1 MLRPVWTPD
10 EETRRYIMT
19 DPITEKLVD
28 NIGRARGTDY
38 FLMKEQLK
46 PEEAEILRQVREFGE
61 AEVLPIVNSYWERG
75 EFPFELVPKIAALN
89 LVGDHN
95 MRDYGCR
102 QMSAVG
108 AGLVMMELSR
118 IDSSIAT
125 FFAVHLGLAMQSI
138 NLLGS

>member
-1 MLRPVWTPD
+1 MS
-10 EETRRYIMT
+10 
-19 DPITEKLVD
+19 DPITDGLAAD
-28 NIGRARGTDY
+28 IGRARGTDY
-38 FLMKEQLK
+38 FLMKDQLK
-46 PEEAEILRQVREFGE
+46 PDEADLLRQVREFGE
-61 AEVLPIVNSYWERG
+61 TEILPIANSYWEQG

-102 QMSAVG
+102 PMSAVG
-108 AGLVMMELSR
+108 AELVMMELSR

-138 NLLGS
+138 NLLGSEAQKRRYLPAM

>member
-1 MLRPVWTPD
+1 
-10 EETRRYIMT
+10 
-19 DPITEKLVD
+19 
-28 NIGRARGTDY
+28 
-38 FLMKEQLK
+38 MKEQLK

-102 QMSAVG
+102 PMSAVG

-138 NLLGS
+138 NLLGSEERLDLTGQLEPGGAGADDQHAL

>member
-1 MLRPVWTPD
+1 MA
-10 EETRRYIMT
+10 
-19 DPITEKLVD
+19 DPITEKLVK
-28 NIGRARGTDY
+28 NIGCARGTDY

-46 PEEAEILRQVREFGE
+46 PEELEIFRQVREFGE
-61 AEVLPIVNSYWERG
+61 AEVLPLVNSYWERG

-102 QMSAVG
+102 PMSAVG

-118 IDSSIAT
+118 IDSSVAR
-125 FFAVHLGLAMQSI
+125 VGRGDRRPRPRNRSSQ
-138 NLLGS
+138 